1 MEVLTASVFLV
12 KNETKS
18 SCGSKDKSRG
28 VGSVCVGGGAWTWH
42 CAALQAPRRSC
53 AHECRGGPLMLSF
66 LGVGGVGGEVNVAQ
80 VGVLLRKV

>member
-1 MEVLTASVFLV
+1 MRPSHRVGARIRAEVL
-12 KNETKS
+12 E
-18 SCGSKDKSRG
+18 
-28 VGSVCVGGGAWTWH
+28 VCAWGGGAWTWH

-53 AHECRGGPLMLSF
+53 THECRGGPLMLSF

>member
-1 MEVLTASVFLV
+1 MEVLTASVFSV

-28 VGSVCVGGGAWTWH
+28 VGSVCVGGAWTWH
-42 CAALQAPRRSC
+42 CAALRAPGRSC
-53 AHECRGGPLMLSF
+53 AHGRRGGPLTLSF
-66 LGVGGVGGEVNVAQ
+66 LGVGGVGGEVDVGH